1 MKKLLLFIKEIVLE
15 LFSIFL
21 MAATVATVSIFIAIV
36 IQLIWERF

>member
-21 MAATVATVSIFIAIV
+21 MVVTVATVSIFIAIA